1 MIVVMETEAPE
12 SAIEQVIAYL
22 VRAGCDVHR
31 SSGQTRTILG
41 AVGEVDDNDRQVIS
55 ELDGVAKVV
64 AVSEPYKLAS
74 RRFRE
79 RPTVVDGEWGSI
91 GGPSPW
97 LAVEPVGQPARRA
110 APAHLAVGQVRHAPD
125 SEAPREGGSAN
136 GPVSAPLPYEVAAGR
151 PFDAAVSRS
160 RQAPDSIGSLACLS
174 LHGHPISQ
182 KWPVVFV
189 ARQAGWGAE
198 RWITAAEREL
208 ERGVNRVVLLE
219 TGDERPDGTRS
230 FELKLVA
237 SAKESTH
244 LPVVVDVPRIAQERR
259 YSGAIA
265 TAAVAAGADG
275 VILRA
280 WVGPTGE
287 VPRLAATLSWEAAVS
302 LGEQLYAIGELVRK

>member
-12 SAIEQVIAYL
+12 SAIERVIAYL

-97 LAVEPVGQPARRA
+97 LGVEP
-110 APAHLAVGQVRHAPD
+110 VGQVRHAPD

-219 TGDERPDGTRS
+219 TGDERPDGTRG

-287 VPRLAATLSWEAAVS
+287 VPRIAATLSWEAAVS
-302 LGEQLYAIGELVRK
+302 LGEQLCAIGELVRK